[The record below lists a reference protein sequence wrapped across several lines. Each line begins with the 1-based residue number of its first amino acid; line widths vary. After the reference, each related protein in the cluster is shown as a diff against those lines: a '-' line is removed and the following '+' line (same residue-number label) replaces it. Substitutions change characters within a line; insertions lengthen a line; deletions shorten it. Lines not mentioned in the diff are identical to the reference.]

1 MAKRGNLKPSS
12 GTTRDTRLLEALDP
26 ATAAIDERSC
36 EDLLAFAL
44 DFSKLLNYYNS
55 DNQPVSD
62 WSVFFERDLCFLL
75 AQIVTTDVLRDHFQG
90 WALQNAVKAGQ
101 GNTKEILRT
110 IYQIVQRIDHWYSWA
125 TDIAKRDRA
134 DNKLRKTL
142 ESIIQSDVGHY
153 LGRYIQDILK
163 TLPSSPEGESWTNY
177 WSRQEAR
184 LQGPWRAEE
193 KANQPVVLPPYYKP
207 VDGLLAILR
216 ALHLATQKLQRV
228 ARQYLEESLS
238 TRSDHPPHTALYIAF
253 AKLFLLLKDK
263 INKLSE
269 RHLDFYY
276 HEVLQLN
283 ERLSSPDV
291 VHVTFELSPE
301 LKSFVLPAGTR
312 LLAGKDKSGK
322 PIEYTTD
329 QDTFLNQARISS
341 MRALYLAKTQSAL
354 APEEGQ
360 RVTGIFALPQANSQD
375 GMSAALEAPE
385 SGWPTFGINEATNDG
400 LATALLQAE
409 LGIIVSSPVLLLQE
423 GERNVIV
430 SIAFAGDGKLG
441 AALQHYKNAA
451 DEILDSPTPIEMLL
465 ADAFLVFVS
474 GEKGWLPVMNA
485 SFRRHPVVGTT
496 MEIEFTLNAI
506 DPAVVPN
513 PVIAPESDA
522 ESQWP
527 LFKLVLNPQARV
539 YAYTFFNNLEIE
551 TIEFRV
557 NVRGV
562 QKLQLRNDLGP
573 LDPAQPFPVFGPVPT
588 QGSYLLLNHR
598 ELNVKSVD
606 HVTLCL
612 TWFNL
617 PKPPEDM
624 ESYYAGYGLEIRD
637 DSFKV
642 RLSLLG
648 ANKWT
653 PPADGHEIFP
663 LFAKDYDQSGGLL
676 PVTVIGTEIPEIP
689 MPALPSPTPAVLS
702 EAEAPRGCIRLEL
715 AEPAFAFGHQDYPGI
730 MAKAAIVN
738 ARADKNGAPV
748 PLPRPPLAPVAKSV
762 VLDYDA
768 SDRLF
773 LTHPL
778 PENRQA
784 HFYSLH
790 PFGYVPHQG
799 RATNLFADYKEQGH
813 LYLGI
818 SQAGPREPLSLLFE
832 ICDTAFSPVPR
843 LRQRQDAVS
852 PIRWRYLSG
861 QEWKDLP
868 AWLLLSDST
877 MGLTR
882 SGIVK
887 LALPGDIT
895 NQSTLMPAG
904 VCWIEAATAHV
915 AGVYW
920 SRVVSLATQ
929 AASATRQCDPQNALD
944 PAQIP
949 AGSVTQLSPK
959 LPQVKA
965 VRQPFA
971 STGGRSRE
979 SAPEFRIRVSER
991 LRHKGRAIQA
1001 SDFEQIVLD
1010 AFPEVGQVKCIGHNN
1025 SRNFPGTTPINPG
1038 TLYLVATPRLENS
1051 AEREPRLP
1059 QNLLK
1064 TIENYIQPHASVF
1077 LQKQIH
1083 VINPVYETLKIFAT
1097 VEFKLEGDGSG
1108 YSDDL
1113 EAALSKYLQQWRG
1126 QPMKPMP
1133 IGSGQVQGYEIASL
1147 IQQQSYVKRLHY
1159 LRMLHTFQTES
1170 GYASRWLSK
1179 EDRAWAS
1186 APWAVLIP
1194 ASHHSITSVDPG
1206 QQSMIDPGIR
1216 NLTIGTDFVMGR
1228 EEEKKEDG
1236 ADLRYFLVVPAHH
1249 EHGSQRR

>member
-1 MAKRGNLKPSS
+1 MAKRGNLKTSS
-12 GTTRDTRLLEALDP
+12 GTTRDNRFLEALDP
-26 ATAAIDERSC
+26 ATAPIDERSC
-36 EDLLAFAL
+36 QDLLAFAL
-44 DFSKLLNYYNS
+44 DFSKLLNYYDS
-55 DNQPVSD
+55 GNQPVSD
-62 WSVFFERDLCFLL
+62 WSPFFERDLCFLL

-90 WALQNAVKAGQ
+90 WALQNAVKAGR
-101 GNTKEILRT
+101 GNTKEILKA
-110 IYQIVQRIDHWYSWA
+110 IYRIVQRIDHWYIWA
-125 TDIAKRDRA
+125 ADIAKKDRA
-134 DNKLRKTL
+134 DNQLRKTL
-142 ESIIQSDVGHY
+142 ESIIESDVGHY
-153 LGRYIQDILK
+153 LGNHIQDILK
-163 TLPSSPEGESWTNY
+163 TLQPSPDGESWTDY

-193 KANQPVVLPPYYKP
+193 KADQPVVLPPYYKP

-238 TRSDHPPHTALYIAF
+238 RSDHPPHTALYIAF
-253 AKLFLLLKDK
+253 AKLLLLLKDK
-263 INKLSE
+263 INQLSE
-269 RHLDFYY
+269 RHLIFYY
-276 HEVLQLN
+276 HDVLRLS
-283 ERLSSPDV
+283 ERPSSPDV
-291 VHVTFELSPE
+291 VHVTFELAPE
-301 LKSFVLPAGTR
+301 LKSFMLPAGTR

-322 PIEYTTD
+322 PIEYATD

-341 MRALYLAKTQSAL
+341 MRALYLARTHSAL

-360 RVTGIFALPQANSQD
+360 RVTGIFALPQVNSQD
-375 GMSAALEAPE
+375 GMGAALVAPE

-400 LATALLQAE
+400 LDTAPLQAD
-409 LGIIVSSPVLLLQE
+409 LGFIVSSPVLLLQE
-423 GERNVIV
+423 GERHVIV
-430 SIAFAGDGKLG
+430 TIAIAGDGKLET
-441 AALQHYKNAA
+441 ALQRYKSAA
-451 DEILDSPTPIEMLL
+451 DEILDSPEPIEVLL

-474 GEKGWLPVMNA
+474 GEKGWLPVTNA

-513 PVIAPESDA
+513 RVIAPEADA
-522 ESQWP
+522 ETQWP
-527 LFKLVLNPQARV
+527 LFKLTLNPQARV

-617 PKPPEDM
+617 PKAPEDM
-624 ESYYAGYGLEIRD
+624 ESYYAGYDREIRN
-637 DSFKV
+637 DSFKT

-648 ANKWT
+648 ANKWM
-653 PPADGHEIFP
+653 PPADGHELFP
-663 LFAKDYDQSGGLL
+663 LFARDYDQSGGLL

-689 MPALPSPTPAVLS
+689 MPVLPSPTPAVLS

-715 AEPAFAFGHQDYPGI
+715 AEPAFAFGHQEYPGI
-730 MAKAAIVN
+730 MARAAIAN
-738 ARADKNGAPV
+738 AGAAKKGASPA
-748 PLPRPPLAPVAKSV
+748 LPNPPLAPVAKNV

-768 SDRLF
+768 SDKLL

-778 PENRQA
+778 PENRHA

-790 PFGYVPHQG
+790 PFGYLPHQG
-799 RATNLFADYKEQGH
+799 RATNLFADYGEQGH

-818 SQAGPREPLSLLFE
+818 SQAGPRESLSLLFG

-843 LRQRQDAVS
+843 LRQRQDGAS

-861 QEWKDLP
+861 DEWKDLP
-868 AWLLLSDST
+868 AWMLLSDST

-882 SGIVK
+882 SGMVK

-904 VCWIEAATAHV
+904 VCWIEAAAPRV

-929 AASATRQCDPQNALD
+929 AASGKRQCDPQSALD
-944 PAQIP
+944 PAQVP

-959 LPQVKA
+959 LLQVKA

-971 STGGRSRE
+971 SAGGRSRE
-979 SAPEFRIRVSER
+979 SAAEFRIRVSER
-991 LRHKGRAIQA
+991 LRHKDRAILS

-1010 AFPEVGQVKCIGHNN
+1010 AFPEVGQVKCIGYKN
-1025 SRNFPGTTPINPG
+1025 SRDFPGTTPISPG
-1038 TLYLVATPRLENS
+1038 TLYLVVTPRLENNT
-1051 AEREPRLP
+1051 ERQPRLP

-1064 TIENYIQPHASVF
+1064 TIENYIQRHASAF
-1077 LQKQIH
+1077 LAREIH

-1113 EAALSKYLQQWRG
+1113 EAALSQYLQQWRG
-1126 QPMKPMP
+1126 EAMKPMP
-1133 IGSGQVQGYEIASL
+1133 IGRGQVQGYEIASL
-1147 IQQQSYVKRLHY
+1147 IQQQSYVSRLHY

-1170 GYASRWLSK
+1170 GYESRWLSK

-1194 ASHHSITSVDPG
+1194 ASHHSITSVDPE
-1206 QQSMIDPGIR
+1206 QQSLIDPGIR
-1216 NLTIGTDFVMGR
+1216 NLTIGTDFVMSS
-1228 EEEKKEDG
+1228 EKEKKEDG
-1236 ADLRYFLVVPAHH
+1236 PDLRYFLVVPAHH